1 MCASSLGNESMSTRL
16 VHGGS
21 TSLPPAVIM
30 FVTLPSIYVVY
41 KIGLYKQNVCREYFR
56 ESQSV
61 REIHEI
67 FSPENFSLYGTFQS
81 CANDK
86 CKKSSETHLNT
97 LLLHH

>member
-41 KIGLYKQNVCREYFR
+41 KIGLYEQNVHGEYFH
-56 ESQSV
+56 ESQSIRKIREKFFLRKFSAV
-61 REIHEI
+61 RFVLPIC
-67 FSPENFSLYGTFQS
+67 SLYTFNPLS
-81 CANDK
+81 WIN
-86 CKKSSETHLNT
+86 SSRE
-97 LLLHH
+97 